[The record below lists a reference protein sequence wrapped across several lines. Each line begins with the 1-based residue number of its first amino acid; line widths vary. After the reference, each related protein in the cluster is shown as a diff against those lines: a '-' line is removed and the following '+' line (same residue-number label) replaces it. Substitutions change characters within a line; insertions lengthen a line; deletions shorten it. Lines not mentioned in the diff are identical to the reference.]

1 MSALEPAVSM
11 SQEALFLNQGRVIE
25 ALMSQSELSFEE
37 LSYDDAL
44 QILKAG
50 YEYFEFTEE
59 LPSAAVFALA
69 AQHLIEIN
77 EKKNKTS
84 IALRRRSIPATGEC
98 FQQLTCCVQSNPWLF
113 SHRIN

>member
-1 MSALEPAVSM
+1 M
-11 SQEALFLNQGRVIE
+11 NK
-25 ALMSQSELSFEE
+25 SELSFEE